1 MEENEIAA
9 STGSQRSWPISGT
22 RSRTRPTWTGT
33 APSASPSSR
42 SSMHRTLSL
51 SSEDQPDSVFTFL
64 HVCLLFGRFKVIPV
78 ILIKS
83 YHKQHFQVH
92 YPRPTSLNSLK
103 VVSSRRKIVFLL
115 TGNFSSCLNWIF
127 NKFWHWIRHISFVY
141 YCLVFTNNHPF
152 SPHCFLN
159 SLGKFKSPSFSN
171 IFLDA

>member
-1 MEENEIAA
+1 MKFQLQPVLKDHDEPLERDLGHGRPEQGRRRQPLRAPGLQCILLCRCR
-9 STGSQRSWPISGT
+9 QKIS
-22 RSRTRPTWTGT
+22 
-33 APSASPSSR
+33 
-42 SSMHRTLSL
+42 L
-51 SSEDQPDSVFTFL
+51 FTFL
-64 HVCLLFGRFKVIPV
+64 HVCLLFGRFRLIPV

-159 SLGKFKSPSFSN
+159 NLCKSKSPSFSN